1 MHLGSH
7 IFAQLIEHIPRRTLD
22 TCVGTYK
29 GDRYTKHLTSRDH
42 FLTMLFGQLAYRES
56 LRDVITC
63 LAVHAPKLYHMGFS
77 CVPTLPSVA
86 RVNERRDYRIW
97 RDLVLKLSAIAQRL
111 YVGTSG
117 VPDDL
122 DASCFA
128 VDASSID
135 VCLSLFP
142 KLPFVSTKG
151 ALKLHLGLSLQGSIP
166 AFFDLTSGKIHET
179 KFMDSLV
186 YERGSFY
193 IFDRGYIDYAR
204 LRRLHEAGAYF
215 VIRAKVNT
223 RFVRKYSRTVDA
235 GITCDQE
242 GMIDNPAY
250 PGVLRR
256 VKYTDDTEHT
266 YVLLTNNLDI
276 PATHVTH
283 LYKQRWQIELFFKW
297 IKQHLKVK
305 SFWGYSNNAA
315 YTQIC
320 IALCTYLLVAI
331 VKKRLRIQQNLYEM
345 LQILSLSLFDKSDLT
360 ELFSKKT
367 VDVKMMSTE
376 LTAQLFDF

>member
-1 MHLGSH
+1 MHIGSH
-7 IFAQLIEHIPRRTLD
+7 IFAQIIEHIPRRALD
-22 TCVGTYK
+22 TCVAAYR
-29 GDRYTKHLTSRDH
+29 GDRYIKNLTSRDQ
-42 FLTMLFGQLAYRES
+42 FLAMLFGQLSYRES
-56 LRDVITC
+56 LRDTIIC
-63 LAVHAPKLYHMGFS
+63 LAAHTPKLYHMGFS
-77 CVPTLPSVA
+77 CIPTLPSVA

-97 RDLVLKLSAIAQRL
+97 RDLVLKLSRIAQDL

-117 VPDDL
+117 LPDDL
-122 DASCFA
+122 NARCLA

-135 VCLSLFP
+135 VCLALFP

-166 AFFDLTSGKIHET
+166 AFFDLTSGKVHET
-179 KFMDSLV
+179 KFMDSMV

-204 LRRLHEAGAYF
+204 LWRLHEAGSYF

-223 RFVRKYSRTVDA
+223 RFVRRYSRDVDD

-242 GMIDNPAY
+242 GTIENPAY
-250 PGVLRR
+250 SGVLRR

-276 PATHVTH
+276 PASYVAH

-331 VKKRLRIQQNLYEM
+331 VKKRLHIQQDLYEM
-345 LQILSLSLFDKSDLT
+345 LQILSVSLFDKSDLT
-360 ELFSKKT
+360 ELFSKK
-367 VDVKMMSTE
+367 MSEAKNTNPE
-376 LTAQLFDF
+376 TTTLTMGF